1 MKLFLIMI
9 YAIPAIAIAAIS
21 AIVKIP
27 ILVSISALFLA
38 ALPIVVTSVLIGFTI
53 KKNRRPAP
61 IVALMLVYWMF
72 FGSVAATNWPFRL
85 MFILSRPSIERA
97 ANLVQVGNPPKT
109 PFRVGLFR
117 IEKAELKSKGVV
129 CLWTDPDPG
138 GDKGFIRHQGENV
151 PLNLFTCI
159 NLDGRW
165 KYVEED

>member
-9 YAIPAIAIAAIS
+9 YAIPAIAITAIS
-21 AIVKIP
+21 AIVKVP
-27 ILVSISALFLA
+27 ILVSIAALLLA

-53 KKNRRPAP
+53 KKNRGVAP
-61 IVALMLVYWMF
+61 IVALMLVYWVF
-72 FGSVAATNWPFRL
+72 FGSVAVTNWPFRL
-85 MFILSRPSIERA
+85 LFFISRSSIERA
-97 ANLVQVGNPPKT
+97 ANQVQAGNPPKT

-138 GDKGFIRHQGENV
+138 GDKGFVRHEGEIV

-159 NLDGRW
+159 DLDRRW

>member
-9 YAIPAIAIAAIS
+9 YAIPAIAITAIS
-21 AIVKIP
+21 AIVKDP
-27 ILVSISALFLA
+27 ILVSISAPFLA
-38 ALPIVVTSVLIGFTI
+38 AFPIVVTSMLIGFTI
-53 KKNRRPAP
+53 KKNRGLAS
-61 IVALMLVYWMF
+61 IVALMLVYWVF
-72 FGSVAATNWPFRL
+72 FGSVAATSWPFRL
-85 MFILSRPSIERA
+85 LFFLSRSSIERA
-97 ANLVQVGNPPKT
+97 ANQVQAGNPPKT
-109 PFRVGLFR
+109 PFRVGVFR

-138 GDKGFIRHQGENV
+138 GDKGFIRHEGEIV